1 MICKEC
7 GEEIKIEARFCPFCG
22 TVQSSMGNNENN
34 IARTGNVEKGNAMPI
49 DNVNGVPI
57 DDEENARGYK
67 KPVFKTSKTQPED
80 PVKVKARTIKQKL
93 IDIVLV
99 FLIIAIASGMIA
111 FKVITYRNA
120 QKLCPM
126 AAYVKDGIL
135 YLDTDIKSEDDEP
148 IPVSK
153 TSEKLLEYGLE
164 DEVAAFS
171 KDFKTLY
178 YMDKDTGDGSGRLKK
193 VKIAKLSEDIDDN
206 SDKSEKVADFVTSYQ
221 SLDNGDVLYLTNEM
235 EACYYDGKK
244 SSVIA
249 EDVVQYFISSSGNY
263 VYLFEG
269 DKDAETFELCKA
281 SLNSKAQEVSLAEN
295 VLKIRL
301 HEDND
306 AVLYEVATDNSQAGE
321 SSDES
326 EAESKD
332 KSKDETNED
341 DTGSEDFDEA
351 ESDVSNS
358 DEETSD
364 EKKSDEEKSGS
375 ETSES
380 GSSLEYKDYN
390 ELYLVFDNK
399 DPVKIGENVSSIS
412 DYSQSAGGVFF
423 TSETVDKL
431 STLYYYDAKNE
442 TTRQVDNLSTVY
454 LGDGI
459 SIYHKEDERGWYYML
474 SGGDEKAL
482 DIDHEYDQG
491 LMWGSRDGRY
501 VMVEFMAEGDVGNTI
516 ISFRSTDGSL
526 SSQKVITEEGELGHS
541 YGTTAY
547 YYAFDEEEE
556 ELDLYSFRNDRT
568 KLIARDVTE
577 EVVIFYSDEIVV
589 LYDNNGNLSVYT
601 DADDKELDAHIQRI
615 LYAGKNAV
623 IYKDSDG
630 SYYISYLSGRELE
643 TSLIT
648 DEADVVIL
656 PEVTDEMGM
665 GIISEN

>member
-22 TVQSSMGNNENN
+22 TVQSSMVNNENN
-34 IARTGNVEKGNAMPI
+34 IARTGDVEKGNAMPI
-49 DNVNGVPI
+49 DNGNGVPI
-57 DDEENARGYK
+57 DDGENAGGYK

-99 FLIIAIASGMIA
+99 FLIIAIASSMIA

-126 AAYVKDGIL
+126 AVYVKDGIL

-153 TSEKLLEYGLE
+153 TSDKLLEYGLE
-164 DEVAAFS
+164 DEIAAFS
-171 KDFKTLY
+171 KDCKTLY

-206 SDKSEKVADFVTSYQ
+206 SDKAEKVADFVTSYQ
-221 SLDNGDVLYLTNEM
+221 LLDDGDVLYLTNEM

-249 EDVVQYFISSSGNY
+249 EDVVQYYISSSGNY
-263 VYLFEG
+263 VYLLEG

-281 SLNSKAQEVSLAEN
+281 GLNSKAQEVSLAEN

-321 SSDES
+321 SSDKS

-332 KSKDETNED
+332 KSKDETNEGD
-341 DTGSEDFDEA
+341 VGSEDFDEA
-351 ESDVSNS
+351 ESDVSDS

-375 ETSES
+375 ETSEA

-390 ELYLVFDNK
+390 ELYLAFDNK

-423 TSETVDKL
+423 TSETVDKI

-482 DIDHEYDQG
+482 DLDHEYDQG

-568 KLIARDVTE
+568 KLIARDVTD

-601 DADDKELDAHIQRI
+601 DSDDKELDAHIQGV